1 MTTPPEPYHTLDANP
16 RQRFAEFER
25 KVYDDAGSSCID
37 LLPHGLLALVV
48 SDTIWANLPNN
59 TTINDNVTTTIP
71 RPTYPSPIQ
80 PTDNATAGVW
90 KAFETRRKHFDSY
103 NAASLLILRRLKVS
117 LPPADIALLSHPI
130 LGLANTT
137 SLEIMNHLRRQYGT
151 FRATDF
157 AELYLELEEKM
168 TSTSTFVDFASRFR
182 FIFAQ
187 FEVNNQSISQ
197 LQQCL
202 YLSRA
207 IAAHSDLVKAQDTYF
222 QLFPDPRART
232 FAELVAHIT
241 LHAPNYVSTSADYGY
256 TAKVEALPPMTP
268 DSLQTFLLSPQF
280 ATIVA
285 NAATASHPTPSNS
298 RNAPSQ
304 FLRQHKPKPSSRR
317 YCFLHGYDWHN
328 SQDCRN
334 MAKDPTTY
342 SSIQRSANSHMT
354 CPGGSVTKM

>member
-1 MTTPPEPYHTLDANP
+1 MTTPEPYHALDVNP

-37 LLPHGLLALVV
+37 IFPHGLLALVV
-48 SDTIWANLPNN
+48 SDAVWATLPNN
-59 TTINDNVTTTIP
+59 TIIDDNVSITIP
-71 RPTYPSPIQ
+71 RNTYPSPVQ
-80 PTDNATAGVW
+80 PPDNATAGVW
-90 KAFETRRKHFDSY
+90 KTFETRRKLFDAY
-103 NAASLLILRRLKVS
+103 NAASLLILRRLKLS
-117 LPPADIALLSHPI
+117 LPTADIALLSHPI
-130 LGLANTT
+130 LGLANTS
-137 SLEIMNHLRRQYGT
+137 SLEIMNHLRQQYGT

-157 AELYLELEEKM
+157 ATLYLELEEKM

-187 FEVNNQSISQ
+187 FEVNNQAISQ

-207 IAAHSDLVKAQDTYF
+207 IASHSDLVKAQDTYF

-232 FAELVAHIT
+232 FADLVAHIT

-256 TAKVEALPPMTP
+256 TAAAETLPPLTHQ
-268 DSLQTFLLSPQF
+268 SLQSFFLSPQF

-285 NAATASHPTPSNS
+285 NAATASHPTS
-298 RNAPSQ
+298 RNAPS
-304 FLRQHKPKPSSRR
+304 RTKPSPRR
-317 YCFLHGYDWHN
+317 YCFLHGYDWHH
-328 SQDCRN
+328 SHECRN

-342 SSIQRSANSHMT
+342 SNIQRSAKSHT
-354 CPGGSVTKM
+354 SCPGGSVIKM

>member
-1 MTTPPEPYHTLDANP
+1 MATLEPYHTLDANP

-25 KVYDDAGSSCID
+25 KVYDDAGSSCLD

-48 SDTIWANLPNN
+48 SDSVWANLPNN
-59 TTINDNVTTTIP
+59 TTDGNITP
-71 RPTYPSPIQ
+71 RNTYPSPIQ

-90 KAFETRRKHFDSY
+90 KTFETRRKHFDSY
-103 NAASLLILRRLKVS
+103 NAASLLILRRLKLS

-168 TSTSTFVDFASRFR
+168 TATSTFVDFASRFR
-182 FIFAQ
+182 LIFAQ

-222 QLFPDPRART
+222 QLFPDPSART
-232 FAELVAHIT
+232 FANLVAHIT
-241 LHAPNYVSTSADYGY
+241 LRLWIHC
-256 TAKVEALPPMTP
+256 
-268 DSLQTFLLSPQF
+268 
-280 ATIVA
+280 
-285 NAATASHPTPSNS
+285 
-298 RNAPSQ
+298 
-304 FLRQHKPKPSSRR
+304 SSRSISS
-317 YCFLHGYDWHN
+317 YD
-328 SQDCRN
+328 S
-334 MAKDPTTY
+334 
-342 SSIQRSANSHMT
+342 
-354 CPGGSVTKM
+354 